1 MKIRWSALLSV
12 LTLATLVSCG
22 SEQFGTTPQSSAS
35 NPDPIRVYEQ
45 HSCSSYTLV
54 KPKVDIIY
62 MIDNTESYYYSDA
75 ELKNAIA
82 GTINQVSSQFDYRII
97 TTTLVNPTQDL
108 RDTYSNFNSST
119 DNSDFRFLTNS
130 GTDGLPSAVT
140 NNKVITTSELTSFL
154 TVLRQPHRERG
165 IWRLKKFMER
175 HQASGLLREKAYNLV
190 VLVSNSRDMDL
201 EFVNSDGSTSP
212 VTTTPSPFSTRL
224 TELTNI
230 KNSLQSK
237 MLRLFSVTAQSSCR
251 EGWIP
256 STHSYVKMSQAFGAA
271 DNFDLCSGGFANLFT
286 DVNSSIQQVVIPH
299 VYRYWP
305 ITFADNS
312 TPMTNFTAVQVYKV
326 SGNNAPQL
334 IPASSY
340 TYEENATLAAKEILT
355 TTNPSQTVSGK
366 RHFIKFNNGS
376 EVTYPD
382 CIQIKSTSR
391 TEYFGY
397 IVLQRAPQPATI
409 YVTINGRMISQSAT
423 DGWTYLGNTTVPN
436 IKVTHPNSQ
445 GSENPA
451 IPGSGFMI
459 KLNGQN
465 NYYKSGD
472 NVQVNFIPAAI

>member
-1 MKIRWSALLSV
+1 MKIRWSALFSV

-62 MIDNTESYYYSDA
+62 MIDNTESYYYSDT

-108 RDTYSNFNSST
+108 RDTYSSYGASST

-130 GTDGLPSAVT
+130 GTDGLPSTVT
-140 NNKVITTSELTSFL
+140 NNKVISTSELTSFL

-165 IWRLKKFMER
+165 IWRLNQFMKR
-175 HQASGLLREKAYNLV
+175 HQTTGLLRQEAYNLV
-190 VLVSNSRDMDL
+190 VLVSNNRDMDL
-201 EFVNSDGSTSP
+201 ETVNTDGTTSP
-212 VTTTPSPFSTRL
+212 TSLYSTRL
-224 TELTNI
+224 NELTST

-237 MLRLFSVTAQSSCR
+237 MLRLFSVTAQSSCK

-271 DNFDLCSGGFANLFT
+271 DSFDLCSGGFANLFT
-286 DVNSSIQQVVIPH
+286 DVNSSIQQVIIPH
-299 VYRYWP
+299 VYRLWP

-326 SGNNAPQL
+326 SGSNAPQL

-340 TYEENATLAAKEILT
+340 TYEENATLAPKNILT

-366 RHFIKFNNGS
+366 RHFIKFNSGS

-382 CIQIKSTSR
+382 CIQVKSTSR

-409 YVTINGRMISQSAT
+409 YVTINGVVIPQSST
-423 DGWTYLGNTTVPN
+423 NGWTYLGNTTVPN